1 MMDTDTSKIPSEQ
14 KIWNPWI
21 DVVQSEALDLSTKKE
36 EQMTVKEETDSQT
49 IYSNNSHLP
58 AQNFLENLSETLLY
72 NMDIN
77 RNPERKIRRVQPK
90 TDIFKKSSRKPEKKS
105 RSKTLKKIESIKESC
120 DCRFCYED
128 HILKMRMKNVKPYI
142 FYDST

>member
-1 MMDTDTSKIPSEQ
+1 MVDTSQISSET

-36 EQMTVKEETDSQT
+36 EQTTVKEEKETESQT
-49 IYSNNSHLP
+49 LFSNSYLP
-58 AQNFLENLSETLLY
+58 TQNLIENLSETVFY

-77 RNPERKIRRVQPK
+77 RNPERKIKRVQPK
-90 TDIFKKSSRKPEKKS
+90 TDVFKKTSRKPEKKS

-128 HILKMRMKNVKPYI
+128 HIIKMRMKSVKPYV
-142 FYDST
+142 FYDCT

>member
-1 MMDTDTSKIPSEQ
+1 M
-14 KIWNPWI
+14 
-21 DVVQSEALDLSTKKE
+21 DLSTKKE

-58 AQNFLENLSETLLY
+58 AQNFLENLSETVLY

-77 RNPERKIRRVQPK
+77 RNPARKSRRVQPK
-90 TDIFKKSSRKPEKKS
+90 TDIFKKSSRKPEKKN